1 MKIEVIGG
9 GPAGLYY
16 SLLMKKHDPS
26 HEITIYELNRHD
38 DTFGFGVVFSAETL
52 GHFRDYDDVT
62 YDRMRET
69 FAYWD
74 DIQTYFKGE
83 KITTRG
89 NGFCGMSRKELLLI
103 LQDRCR
109 ELGVVMHFETD
120 ITSLDQIARDADLIV
135 AANGINSW
143 IRDAYADSFRPSTD
157 WRPNKFVWLGS
168 TKPLDAFTFDFRE
181 NDSGIWNLHAY
192 QYNDEMATMII
203 ETTGETWQKAGL
215 EDATEDETVA

>member
-26 HEITIYELNRHD
+26 HEITVYELNRPD

-74 DIQTYFKGE
+74 DIETFFKGE
-83 KITTRG
+83 KITSRG
-89 NGFCGMSRKELLLI
+89 HGFCGMSRKELLLI
-103 LQDRCR
+103 LQARCR
-109 ELGVVMHFETD
+109 DLGVTLHFETD
-120 ITSLDQIARDADLIV
+120 ITSLDQIAQDADLIV

-143 IRDAYADSFRPSTD
+143 IREAYADSFKPSYD
-157 WRPNKFVWLGS
+157 WRDRRAHV
-168 TKPLDAFTFDFRE
+168 
-181 NDSGIWNLHAY
+181 
-192 QYNDEMATMII
+192 
-203 ETTGETWQKAGL
+203 
-215 EDATEDETVA
+215 